1 MSRTRELLRWL
12 RDVIEDRNLNVAAL
26 ADKAGIARERLRTVL
41 LGNEAMTVEELLS
54 ISEALEISPAD
65 FGFTAPASPEPRV
78 LPLRAPT
85 EAPWRPEAP
94 GKGVEADPYGNHPR
108 QLFELGFALGCDFL
122 FYAKTD
128 ELAESGVPRDV
139 LARYTPR
146 DVAIKLDAAYQP
158 YNEPRYDDDA
168 ITLTLSFDALYD
180 CRFPWTSI
188 RQVVFFPAPPEKKP
202 AEPPKPSDKAR
213 PKLRL
218 VE

>member
-1 MSRTRELLRWL
+1 MSRTNELLRWL
-12 RDVIEDRNLNVAAL
+12 RDVIEDRSLNVAAL

-41 LGNEAMTVEELLS
+41 VGNEAMTVEELLS
-54 ISEALEISPAD
+54 VSEALEISPSD
-65 FGFTAPASPEPRV
+65 FGFSPRGQNPEPRV
-78 LPLRAPT
+78 LPLRGVGPT
-85 EAPWRPEAP
+85 ERAP
-94 GKGVEADPYGNHPR
+94 GLEIDPYGNHPR
-108 QLFELGFALGCDFL
+108 QLFEFGFELGCDFL

-139 LARYTPR
+139 LARFTPR

-158 YNEPRYDDDA
+158 YNEPRYDEDA

-202 AEPPKPSDKAR
+202 VEPPKPAEKAR